1 MYFTAV
7 LFNILNVF
15 YFLIFVT
22 NLTFKKIRAYF
33 IMHLWIK
40 VIACRSEQLFPVF
53 FDWPCSLYTECEKS
67 SGVAASG
74 NRVAKG
80 VNCGT
85 DIRKQEIR
93 ICIAFPYC
101 RSLCLCCEPDTKVC
115 NVNIAL
121 NAADNDIHD
130 AMQSLA
136 ISHTKG
142 ASIGIRV
149 PRY

>member
-1 MYFTAV
+1 
-7 LFNILNVF
+7 
-15 YFLIFVT
+15 
-22 NLTFKKIRAYF
+22 
-33 IMHLWIK
+33 MHVWIK
-40 VIACRSEQLFPVF
+40 MISYRSEQLFPVF
-53 FDWPCSLYTECEKS
+53 WLAMQPIYKMQKKS
-67 SGVAASG
+67 SGVAASS
-74 NRVAKG
+74 NRVAEG